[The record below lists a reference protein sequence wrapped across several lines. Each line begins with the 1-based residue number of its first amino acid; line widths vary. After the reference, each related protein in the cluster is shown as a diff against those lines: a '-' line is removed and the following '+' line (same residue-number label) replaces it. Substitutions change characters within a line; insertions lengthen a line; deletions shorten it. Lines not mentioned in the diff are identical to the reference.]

1 MDGFALNDG
10 SSAGPFSF
18 PWSKDPLGMPPFVM
32 QKLPRG
38 MPALYKGKACV
49 SRGRREVEVNREIIK
64 VVADAMQS
72 WAKTMRLCAILSAVA
87 AAGTV
92 ALLVM

>member
-1 MDGFALNDG
+1 M
-10 SSAGPFSF
+10 
-18 PWSKDPLGMPPFVM
+18 
-32 QKLPRG
+32 
-38 MPALYKGKACV
+38 
-49 SRGRREVEVNREIIK
+49 EVNREIIK